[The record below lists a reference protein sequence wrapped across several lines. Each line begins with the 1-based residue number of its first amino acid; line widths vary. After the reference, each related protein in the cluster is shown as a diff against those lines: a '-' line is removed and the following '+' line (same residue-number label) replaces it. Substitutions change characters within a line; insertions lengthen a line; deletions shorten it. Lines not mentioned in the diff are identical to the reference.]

1 MPSTGTMVLI
11 THDRYLIRSVANAIV
26 EVDGGNATLYPGDF
40 EYYAAKRGVDIETRG
55 ATEGARA
62 TPRGT
67 VTASPKPRDSARAA
81 SERRRREAE
90 ERNARGGRTRELRL
104 ALERARADLA
114 AAREE
119 VAEASERLA
128 DPATYADPAL
138 VRDLVARHNAAL
150 DRIGELEA
158 DRAAPRGGAG
168 GRQTRLPPA
177 REPRRRRC
185 RPSRRAGPAPPSGG
199 ALGAALIVVAA
210 VCFGTLGPI
219 ARYAD
224 DAGVSSLALVA
235 WRAGIGAT
243 ATLLLLAGL
252 AVVGGRRPQRP
263 RDIPARQRW
272 FIVAGAGANLVLNLA
287 MFVAFVRIE
296 IGLALLIFY
305 LFPAFVAV
313 ASVLWFDERLD
324 TLRWAALGISML
336 GLLLTLVGAGELGAL
351 DPLGIGLAVLAAF
364 AQAFY
369 VLAARHGFPDIQPIE
384 AATTTMGLAAIG
396 YVVIAILIGQVA
408 ALGVP
413 LRSPEAL
420 SAVMAAG
427 LVGAAVPTLC
437 FITGIRLLGAP
448 RAAILATLEP
458 VVGVAL
464 SAWLL
469 NEQPAPL
476 QLFGGALIL
485 AAALLLQ
492 VRGRG
497 AAEHE
502 AVAA

>member
-1 MPSTGTMVLI
+1 VSL
-11 THDRYLIRSVANAIV
+11 DSVDHA
-26 EVDGGNATLYPGDF
+26 
-40 EYYAAKRGVDIETRG
+40 RET
-55 ATEGARA
+55 
-62 TPRGT
+62 
-67 VTASPKPRDSARAA
+67 
-81 SERRRREAE
+81 
-90 ERNARGGRTRELRL
+90 GRT
-104 ALERARADLA
+104 
-114 AAREE
+114 
-119 VAEASERLA
+119 
-128 DPATYADPAL
+128 
-138 VRDLVARHNAAL
+138 
-150 DRIGELEA
+150 
-158 DRAAPRGGAG
+158 
-168 GRQTRLPPA
+168 
-177 REPRRRRC
+177 
-185 RPSRRAGPAPPSGG
+185 APPTGG

-210 VCFGTLGPI
+210 VCFGTLGPV

-305 LFPAFVAV
+305 LFPAIVAV
-313 ASVLWFDERLD
+313 ASVLWFDDRLD

-351 DPLGIGLAVLAAF
+351 DPLGIGLAVVAAF

-396 YVVIAILIGQVA
+396 YVVIAIVIGQVA

-413 LRSPEAL
+413 LQSQQAL
-420 SAVMAAG
+420 GAVMAAG

-469 NEQPAPL
+469 NEQPSPL

-492 VRGRG
+492 VRGG
-497 AAEHE
+497 GVAEHE
-502 AVAA
+502 AVAP